1 MKDGFPELPL
11 RLSTPDDSDELA
23 RAEVYGL
30 LAQLFYTAPD
40 PALYEQLRVAPT
52 EAPAQGGFL
61 EASWMELVA
70 ASRRRSR
77 EEAAQEYDALFG
89 GIGKPEVFLYGSHH
103 IAGAL
108 SEKPLVVLR
117 DSLRALGLARAHGVN
132 ETEDHIAYL
141 CEVMRYLIAGDDASV
156 SNLASQQR
164 FFNEHLRGWVDAML
178 DQIAAHPAADFYRAL
193 AAFAKDFFAVEGQ
206 GFDMLE

>member
-1 MKDGFPELPL
+1 MTETGTERPL

-30 LAQLFYTAPD
+30 LAQLFYAAPD
-40 PALYEQLRVAPT
+40 AELYEELRVAPT

-77 EEAAQEYDALFG
+77 DEAAQEYDALFG

-103 IAGAL
+103 LAGAMN
-108 SEKPLVVLR
+108 EKPLVALR
-117 DSLRALGLARAHGVN
+117 DSLRTLGLARAEGVN
-132 ETEDHIAYL
+132 ETEDHIACL
-141 CEVMRYLIAGDDASV
+141 CEVMRYLIAGDDAGV
-156 SNLASQQR
+156 SNLAHQQR
-164 FFNEHLRGWVDAML
+164 FFNQHLRGWADAML

-193 AAFAKDFFAVEGQ
+193 AVFAKDFLAVEGQ
-206 GFDMLE
+206 GFDMLG